1 MIDIKRL
8 RKETDRVARA
18 LARRGIEAP
27 LDRFRELD
35 GERRRL
41 LVAVEEMKAQRNQA
55 SEEIA
60 AIKREG
66 GDAGEKIAAMKE
78 LGGEI
83 KQLEQQLG
91 RVEEEL
97 DEIVLEL
104 PNPPLDDVP
113 DGEDESAN
121 VTIRTHGEPTA
132 FDFEPKPHWDLG
144 AELDIIDQERGTK
157 VAESRFTLLKGAGAR
172 LERALINFFLDLH
185 TREHGYTELFP
196 PILVNSDSMRGTGQL
211 SKFAKQ
217 EMYKLRDDDLY
228 LNPTAEVPVTNIY
241 RDEILP
247 AEALPIHVTAY
258 LPSFRREAG
267 AAGRDA
273 RGLIR
278 QHQFNK
284 VELVKFV
291 EPETSA
297 EALEQLTA
305 NAEEVLKRLELPF
318 RTVALCT
325 GDLGFA
331 AAKTYDLEVWLPSYG
346 DYKEISSCSNFLDFQ
361 ARRLGIRY
369 RPKGGGKPRFVH
381 TLNGSGL
388 AVGRTFAAIL
398 ENYQQEDGS
407 IVVPEALRDFMGC
420 DRIGGEDQGER

>member
-1 MIDIKRL
+1 MLDIKKL
-8 RKETDRVARA
+8 RKQPEEIKLA
-18 LARRGIEAP
+18 LARRGLDAP
-27 LDRFRELD
+27 LDEFAELD
-35 GERRRL
+35 RKLRE
-41 LVAVEEMKAQRNQA
+41 VIAEAEENKALRNKA
-55 SEEIA
+55 SDEIA
-60 AIKREG
+60 AARQ
-66 GDAGEKIAAMKE
+66 AGRDSEEKIAAARKLSE
-78 LGGEI
+78 KI
-83 KQLEQQLG
+83 KALDLLAADIEAQL
-91 RVEEEL
+91 
-97 DEIVLEL
+97 DDIVLEL

-113 DGEDESAN
+113 DGADEHDN
-121 VTIRTHGEPTA
+121 VEVRSWGSPTR
-132 FDFEPKPHWDLG
+132 FDFEPRPHWDIG
-144 AELDIIDQERGTK
+144 TALDIIDQERGAK

-185 TREHGYTELFP
+185 TGEHGYTELFP

-211 SKFAKQ
+211 SKFAGQ

-241 RDEILP
+241 RDEILD
-247 AEALPIHVTAY
+247 EKDLPIHVTAY

-267 AAGRDA
+267 AAGRDT

-291 EPETSA
+291 RPETSA
-297 EALEQLTA
+297 EELEALTL

-318 RTVALCT
+318 RTVSLCA

-331 AAKTYDLEVWLPSYG
+331 AAKTYDLEVWLPSYD

-361 ARRLGIRY
+361 ARRLNIRY
-369 RPKGGGKPRFVH
+369 RPGGGKPRFIH

-388 AVGRTFAAIL
+388 AVGRTSAAII
-398 ENYQQEDGS
+398 ENYQNEDGS
-407 IVVPEALRDFMGC
+407 VNVPEALRHYMGAEM
-420 DRIGGEDQGER
+420 IE